1 MAWSFLDKAYKILV
15 NKRATSINK
24 KPYEEFGD
32 FTLDISASEIK
43 AQPIPINNPA
53 QGIVDGVV
61 EQFTLFALTED
72 NTVGAQQSYYA
83 FQSGNRL
90 KNWIS
95 DKYGALY
102 AIKLYDNADNQIF
115 PTDPSDWVFDY
126 PTGILNFSGST
137 AGFPKPFK
145 ITGYRYKGQF
155 MDTFAGGSQLK
166 KNIVTIG
173 SNGQTVFDLSTE
185 LPEPFSS
192 IFEVK
197 VNGVPLKS
205 TEWTLLGNTLTFV
218 EAVAQFQL
226 AVSDELRIDYYPA

>member
-1 MAWSFLDKAYKILV
+1 MWSFLDKAYKILV
-15 NKRATSINK
+15 NKRATSTNK

-32 FTLDISASEIK
+32 FTLDIHSSEVK
-43 AQPIPINNPA
+43 AQPIPINDPA
-53 QGIVDGVV
+53 QGIVDGTV

-90 KNWIS
+90 KNWIG

-102 AIKLYDNADNQIF
+102 AVKLYDNAGNQIF

-137 AGFPKPFK
+137 AAFSKPFK
-145 ITGYRYKGQF
+145 ITGYRYIGQF
-155 MDTFAGGSQLK
+155 MDNFTSGAALK
-166 KNIVTIG
+166 KQIIPIT
-173 SNGQTVFDLSTE
+173 SDGQTAFDLATE
-185 LPEPFSS
+185 LSEPFTS

-197 VNGVPLKS
+197 VNGVPLRS
-205 TEWTLLGNTLTFV
+205 IEYTVVSNTLTFV
-218 EAVAQFQL
+218 ELVAQFQL
-226 AVSDELRIDYYPA
+226 AMSDELEVWYYPA